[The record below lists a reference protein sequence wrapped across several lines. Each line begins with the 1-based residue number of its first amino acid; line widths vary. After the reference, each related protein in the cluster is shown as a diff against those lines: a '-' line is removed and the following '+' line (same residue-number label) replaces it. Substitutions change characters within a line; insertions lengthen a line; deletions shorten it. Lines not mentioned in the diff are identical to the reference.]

1 MRTRIISVS
10 RRVDVFQIRR
20 NRPCRAAA
28 TTRAD
33 ALLGLKPAAT
43 NTLVSIT
50 IPSMGIPTAGFV
62 IGGSEIA
69 AIWIDR
75 TLDVPRKC
83 GGLDFVAVEIM
94 NEGGEIAR
102 LRGLTH
108 ARRAGALTSE
118 FQRSR
123 VEFDHCRLAA
133 RRGGRGDC
141 QSHAAHQGPRIQPE
155 LRIGFAE
162 THRVSAF
169 RQRHEAKRCWD
180 ALLSG
185 RRWRQGLLPQSRRDQ
200 SWLLVASLEV
210 HSQTESI

>member
-1 MRTRIISVS
+1 MRSRIISVS

-62 IGGSEIA
+62 IWGSEIA

-102 LRGLTH
+102 LRGLIN

-141 QSHAAHQGPRIQPE
+141 QSLCGTSRAAHSTRTPDRTCRNPPCKCVPPAARSEAVLGCAPKRATLAARSFTAI
-155 LRIGFAE
+155 E
-162 THRVSAF
+162 T
-169 RQRHEAKRCWD
+169 
-180 ALLSG
+180 
-185 RRWRQGLLPQSRRDQ
+185 
-200 SWLLVASLEV
+200 
-210 HSQTESI
+210 